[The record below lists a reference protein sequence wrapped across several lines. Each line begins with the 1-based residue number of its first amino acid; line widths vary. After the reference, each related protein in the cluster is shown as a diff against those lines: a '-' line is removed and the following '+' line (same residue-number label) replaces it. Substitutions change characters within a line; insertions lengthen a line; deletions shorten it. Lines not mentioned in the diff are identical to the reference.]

1 MRTQIANI
9 ITGCRIVCAILLL
22 FIPALSGEFYVAYLL
37 CGFSDMIDG
46 VVARRT
52 NSDSVFGAKFDTIA
66 DLVFVFVACYKLL
79 PIIHIPQWMWV
90 WIVVIASIKLSN
102 IICGLLRKKSLI
114 SVHSILNKITGVAL
128 FLIPLTIQLVELK
141 YSLTAICLIATF
153 AALQEGYYVRVGRE
167 IV

>member
-1 MRTQIANI
+1 MRAHIANT
-9 ITGCRIVCAILLL
+9 ITGSRIICSILLL

-52 NSDSVFGAKFDTIA
+52 NSDSVFGAKFDTVA
-66 DLVFVFVACYKLL
+66 DLVFMFIACYKLL

-90 WIVVIASIKLSN
+90 WIVIIASIKLSN

-114 SVHSILNKITGVAL
+114 SVHSILNKITGFAL
-128 FLIPLTIQLVELK
+128 FLFPLTIQLVELK
-141 YSLTAICLIATF
+141 YSLTVICLIATF

>member
-1 MRTQIANI
+1 MD
-9 ITGCRIVCAILLL
+9 V
-22 FIPALSGEFYVAYLL
+22 
-37 CGFSDMIDG
+37 
-46 VVARRT
+46 
-52 NSDSVFGAKFDTIA
+52 
-66 DLVFVFVACYKLL
+66 
-79 PIIHIPQWMWV
+79 V

-114 SVHSILNKITGVAL
+114 SVHSILNKITGVTL

>member
-1 MRTQIANI
+1 M
-9 ITGCRIVCAILLL
+9 
-22 FIPALSGEFYVAYLL
+22 AYLL

-52 NSDSVFGAKFDTIA
+52 NSDSVFGAKFDTVA
-66 DLVFVFVACYKLL
+66 DLVFMFIACYKLL

-90 WIVVIASIKLSN
+90 WIVIIASIKLSN

-114 SVHSILNKITGVAL
+114 SVHSILNKITGFAL
-128 FLIPLTIQLVELK
+128 FLFPLTIQLVELK
-141 YSLTAICLIATF
+141 YSLTVICLIATF

>member
-1 MRTQIANI
+1 MRAQIANT
-9 ITGCRIVCAILLL
+9 ITGSRIICSILLL

-46 VVARRT
+46 VVARRI
-52 NSDSVFGAKFDTIA
+52 NSDSVFGAKFDTVA

-114 SVHSILNKITGVAL
+114 SVHSILNKITGFAL

>member
-1 MRTQIANI
+1 MRAQIANT
-9 ITGCRIVCAILLL
+9 ITGSRIICSILLL

-52 NSDSVFGAKFDTIA
+52 NSDSVFGAKFDTVA
-66 DLVFVFVACYKLL
+66 DLIFMFVACYKLL

-102 IICGLLRKKSLI
+102 ILCGLLRKKSLI
-114 SVHSILNKITGVAL
+114 SVHNILNKITGFAL

-153 AALQEGYYVRVGRE
+153 AALQEGYCVRVGRE